1 MSFSDTLAKKMFK
14 ESQEPGQRSE
24 ALLTTLIL
32 TLSGGAQDAYSYIIR
47 GGVFANAQTGN
58 IVLLAANAVSGNLAA
73 VPRYLIPLA
82 SFSLGILVAELV
94 RLGFKNAR
102 KIHWRQLTTSAEAIL
117 LFIAAFVPEDRG
129 SMANALIS
137 FSCAMQVQAFRK
149 VRGQAYA
156 STMCIGNMRSA
167 MDNCAKLFFF
177 KERKY
182 LDRTCGYLLI
192 ILTFCIG
199 AGAGAFLCRHAGR
212 YAIWLS
218 AALMASA
225 CLLMNRKPDAD
236 GGTTKA
242 VE

>member
-1 MSFSDTLAKKMFK
+1 MFK
-14 ESQEPGQRSE
+14 ETTKSGQRSE

-58 IVLLAANAVSGNLAA
+58 IVLLAANAVSGNFSA
-73 VPRYLIPLA
+73 VPRYLVPLTA
-82 SFSLGILVAELV
+82 FSLGILVAELV
-94 RLGFKNAR
+94 RLGYRNAR
-102 KIHWRQLTTSAEAIL
+102 KIHWRQVTTLAEAVL
-117 LFIAAFVPEDRG
+117 LFVAALVPEEYG
-129 SMANALIS
+129 SLANALIS

-167 MDNCAKLFFF
+167 MDNCAKLVFFRE
-177 KERKY
+177 KKY

-199 AGAGAFLCRHAGR
+199 AGAGALLCHHAGR
-212 YAIWLS
+212 YAIWISSSLV
-218 AALMASA
+218 AAA
-225 CLLMNRKPDAD
+225 CLLMHKKPEDDEEA
-236 GGTTKA
+236 GKTPEQTR
-242 VE
+242 